1 MRKIFA
7 LMFALFLFACS
18 GGGYNSLDDAI
29 AGEDCEVTSHMDE
42 KMFATDEVHCADG
55 TMISWH
61 NSERDRNMY
70 AEFVDGFAGVSP
82 SEQGSNYNIYR
93 D

>member
-1 MRKIFA
+1 MKRVIPLILA
-7 LMFALFLFACS
+7 ILLVAC

-29 AGEDCEVTSHMDE
+29 AGEDCTVTSHGAS
-42 KMFATDEVHCADG
+42 MFSTDEVHCADG

-61 NSERDRNMY
+61 ASERDRNMY
-70 AEFVDGFAGVSP
+70 AEFVEELTGVGP
-82 SEQGSNYNIYR
+82 SEQGDNYNIYR